1 MENLWEEKRI
11 KQDILD
17 LYFNQ
22 KKTIYEIYKL
32 ISLKYNLKLSNTKI
46 KKDIGRIIHRKSE
59 DLKFNRK
66 SSPLGICPIC
76 GKNVYARD
84 RTKQKEKIA
93 CICEGVYQ
101 NKCYFR
107 ITKKSY
113 GVTLYNNV
121 LEDLLKNK
129 QTRIIKNLIYKN
141 KRTIGYLLLDTSK
154 KGFISIKELQ
164 TNENERLE
172 VNKS

>member
-1 MENLWEEKRI
+1 MNNLWEEKNI
-11 KQDILD
+11 KQDILN
-17 LYFNQ
+17 LYFRN
-22 KKTIYEIYKL
+22 KKPIAYIYKM
-32 ISLKYNLKLSNTKI
+32 IPLKYNLKLSNTKI

-84 RTKQKEKIA
+84 RTKEREKFS
-93 CICEGVYQ
+93 CMCEGVYL

-164 TNENERLE
+164 TNENKDWR
-172 VNKS
+172 

>member
-1 MENLWEEKRI
+1 MNNLWEEKRL

-22 KKTIYEIYKL
+22 KKTIYEIYKI
-32 ISLKYNLKLSNTKI
+32 ISLKYNLKFSNTKI
-46 KKDIGRIIHRKSE
+46 KKDIGRIIHRKSD
-59 DLKFNRK
+59 DLKLNRK
-66 SSPLGICPIC
+66 STSIGICPIC

-84 RTKQKEKIA
+84 RTKDKERFS
-93 CICEGVYQ
+93 CMCEGVYQ

-107 ITKKSY
+107 ITKKVY
-113 GVTLYNNV
+113 GVTLYNRV

-141 KRTIGYLLLDTSK
+141 KRTTGYLLLDTSK

-164 TNENERLE
+164 TNENWRLE
-172 VNKS
+172 GNKS

>member
-1 MENLWEEKRI
+1 MNNLWEEKNI
-11 KQDILD
+11 KQDILN
-17 LYFNQ
+17 LYFRN
-22 KKTIYEIYKL
+22 KKPIAYIYKM
-32 ISLKYNLKLSNTKI
+32 IPLKYNLKLSNTKI